1 MEQPNTEHNPGP
13 IQQPPLEV
21 STAPPKRK
29 IRWWLVVALIAVGS
43 ALIAALAAIAWYWWA
58 LQPASRSTTDSQVIS
73 YKSGESADQ
82 LAAELEQK
90 QLIRSSTAFTV
101 YATLTGKRRMLQ
113 AGSYEVK
120 ASQSAPEIV
129 TMVAD
134 GKIAANQLLLIE
146 GETIFDLKAKMVKL
160 GMSEE
165 DVDRA
170 LVASY
175 PNPIL
180 AQRPPG
186 SALEGYLFPDTYT
199 LQKPYNAQ
207 KIIQQ
212 LLANFETQLSDTD
225 FVQKWAAQ
233 GLSVHQALTLASIVE
248 REVRSDEDRALVAQ
262 LYLNRLKIGMMLQ
275 ADPTAIYAAELAG
288 RYNGSIDLK
297 INSPYNTY
305 LVKGLPPGPI
315 GNPGLR
321 SMAAVADPE
330 PNDNLYFISGKDG
343 ATHFAKTYE
352 EHKKNIDRYLR

>member
-1 MEQPNTEHNPGP
+1 MEQPKSEPNLTP
-13 IQQPPLEV
+13 QPPLEV
-21 STAPPKRK
+21 SAPTPKRK
-29 IRWWLVVALIAVGS
+29 IRWWLVVVGMAIGS
-43 ALIAALAAIAWYWWA
+43 VLIAALVAIAWYWWA
-58 LQPASRSTTDSQVIS
+58 LQPINRSATDSQVIS

-90 QLIRSSTAFTV
+90 QLIRSSTAFRV
-101 YATLTGKRRMLQ
+101 HVTLTGKRRMLQ
-113 AGSYEVK
+113 AGSYEIK
-120 ASQSAPEIV
+120 SSQSVPEIV
-129 TMVAD
+129 AMVAD
-134 GKIAANQLLLIE
+134 GKIAANQLLLTE

-160 GMSEE
+160 GMSEA
-165 DVDRA
+165 DVTQA
-170 LVASY
+170 LSASY
-175 PNPIL
+175 PNPVL
-180 AQRPPG
+180 TQRPTD
-186 SALEGYLFPDTYT
+186 SSLEGYLFPDTYT
-199 LQKPYNAQ
+199 LQKPYDAQ

-212 LLANFETQLSDTD
+212 LITNFETQLNDTD

-233 GLSVHQALTLASIVE
+233 GLSTHQALTLASIVE

-305 LVKGLPPGPI
+305 LAKGLPPGPI

-343 ATHFAKTYE
+343 TTYFAKTYE
-352 EHKKNIDRYLR
+352 EHQKNIDRYLK

>member
-1 MEQPNTEHNPGP
+1 MEHPKPESNVNP
-13 IQQPPLEV
+13 QPPLEV
-21 STAPPKRK
+21 SAAAPRRPV
-29 IRWWLVVALIAVGS
+29 RWWLVAAGIAVGS
-43 ALIAALAAIAWYWWA
+43 AVLAALVVIGWYWWA
-58 LQPASRSTTDSQVIS
+58 LQPINRSATDSQIIS
-73 YKSGESADQ
+73 YKSGESVDQ

-90 QLIRSSTAFTV
+90 QLIRSSTAFTA

-120 ASQSAPEIV
+120 ASQSTPQIV

-134 GKIAANQLLLIE
+134 GKIAADQLLLTE

-160 GMSEE
+160 GMSEA
-165 DVDRA
+165 DVTKA
-170 LVASY
+170 LAASY
-175 PNPIL
+175 PNTVL

-186 SALEGYLFPDTYT
+186 SSLEGYLFPDTYT
-199 LQKPYNAQ
+199 LQKPYDAQ

-212 LLANFETQLSDTD
+212 LITNFETQLNDTD

-233 GLSVHQALTLASIVE
+233 GLSTHQALTLASIVE

-343 ATHFAKTYE
+343 TTYFAKTYE
-352 EHKKNIDRYLR
+352 EHQKNIDRYLK